1 MRSGG
6 IISLTLKSLPTSGN
20 ATPPA
25 QLTSRR
31 LAQVPTRVTLDGR
44 RLPPRKHSYSSSLA
58 GSIALKTS
66 GTEDADGEL
75 SLVNSTRDKTMKF
88 ATIALAATFAL
99 TGTFALAQSG
109 TGLAGGSS
117 AAGGPAASGS
127 TTGSST
133 NGSTTGSTAGSTTTG
148 PATGSAYTQSPSGN
162 TLGPNASPS
171 GSTLTPTG
179 PGSGMGK

>member
-1 MRSGG
+1 MRNGG

-20 ATPPA
+20 AIPLA
-25 QLTSRR
+25 QLTWRR
-31 LAQVPTRVTLDGR
+31 PAQVPTRVTPDGR
-44 RLPPRKHSYSSSLA
+44 RLPRRKRLCERFGGFHRA
-58 GSIALKTS
+58 KTR
-66 GTEDADGEL
+66 GTEDADSEL
-75 SLVNSTRDKTMKF
+75 SLDNNTRDTTMKL

-99 TGTFALAQSG
+99 TGSFALAQSG
-109 TGLAGGSS
+109 TGSAGGSS
-117 AAGGPAASGS
+117 AAGGSAASGT

-148 PATGSAYTQSPSGN
+148 PATGPTYTQSPSGN

-179 PGSGMGK
+179 PGSGMGR

>member
-6 IISLTLKSLPTSGN
+6 IISLTLKSLPTSEN
-20 ATPPA
+20 ATPLA
-25 QLTSRR
+25 QLTWRR

-44 RLPPRKHSYSSSLA
+44 RLPPRKHACASGLA

-66 GTEDADGEL
+66 GTEDVDGEL
-75 SLVNSTRDKTMKF
+75 SLVNSTRDTSMKLP
-88 ATIALAATFAL
+88 TIALAATFAL
-99 TGTFALAQSG
+99 TGSFALAQSG
-109 TGLAGGSS
+109 PGSAGGSS
-117 AAGGPAASGS
+117 AAGGPAASGT

-133 NGSTTGSTAGSTTTG
+133 NGTTTGSTAGSTTTG
-148 PATGSAYTQSPSGN
+148 PTYTQSPSGN

>member
-20 ATPPA
+20 AIPPA
-25 QLTSRR
+25 QLTWRR
-31 LAQVPTRVTLDGR
+31 PVQVPTRVTPDGG
-44 RLPPRKHSYSSSLA
+44 RLPRRKHACTSGLA
-58 GSIALKTS
+58 GSSAPKTR
-66 GTEDADGEL
+66 GTEDVDGEL
-75 SLVNSTRDKTMKF
+75 SLDNNTRDTTMKL

-99 TGTFALAQSG
+99 TGSFALGQSG
-109 TGLAGGSS
+109 TGSAGGSS
-117 AAGGPAASGS
+117 AAGGSAASGT

-148 PATGSAYTQSPSGN
+148 PATGPTYTQSPSGN

-179 PGSGMGK
+179 PGSGMGR

>member
-6 IISLTLKSLPTSGN
+6 IISLTLKSLPTSEN
-20 ATPPA
+20 ATPLA
-25 QLTSRR
+25 QLTWRR

-44 RLPPRKHSYSSSLA
+44 RLPPRKHACASGLA

-66 GTEDADGEL
+66 GTEDVDGEL
-75 SLVNSTRDKTMKF
+75 SLVNSTRDTSMKLP
-88 ATIALAATFAL
+88 TIALAATFAL
-99 TGTFALAQSG
+99 TGSFALAQSG
-109 TGLAGGSS
+109 PGSAGGSS
-117 AAGGPAASGS
+117 AAGGPAASGT

-133 NGSTTGSTAGSTTTG
+133 NGTTTGSTAGSTTTG
-148 PATGSAYTQSPSGN
+148 PATGPTYTQSPSGN

-179 PGSGMGK
+179 PGSGMGR